1 MKFED
6 ILKIKPLKYSEVK
19 GVPFFEK
26 KLNLQTPLSDLIASC
41 LGVVKNYSPH
51 YAHVSIT
58 YFPGEEISF
67 YVNMITDPSAK
78 EVFDTVRGTTVGVTS
93 WKAFGIEYQ
102 AAFKYRPFL
111 VVESPELI
119 ITPILEQDGYYFH
132 DEQVRRLPSANDV
145 YISFGIDHGQIR

>member
-6 ILKIKPLKYSEVK
+6 ILKIKPLKYFEVND
-19 GVPFFEK
+19 VPFFEK
-26 KLNLQTPLSDLIASC
+26 TLNLQSSLSDLIAAC
-41 LGVVKNYSPH
+41 LGIVKNYSPH

-78 EVFDTVRGTTVGVTS
+78 EVFDTVRGTTVGMTS

-111 VVESPELI
+111 VIEPPELI

-132 DEQVRRLPSANDV
+132 DERVRCLPSANDV
-145 YISFGIDHGQIR
+145 YVSFGVKHEQIR